1 MKLTTEK
8 LEQIIREEV
17 TNVVK
22 DAMNEAPNYGDYDP
36 KTGKRRPTPAQQKFK
51 SRERNAGVAA
61 SDKYAAALAAKRVR
75 QLTKDEK
82 DAISDEIDS
91 FLAKANDENSG
102 WWPQTWLGGG
112 RVWTGSDYV
121 DRTPEQNKAMRDQFD
136 KYRASSG
143 RNPFT
148 VDHIKQDIKQSGSS
162 VWYADPKTRELIHP
176 SLSAFIK
183 QYLTPSI
190 SKELGIMALDAEE
203 KLKSYLS
210 AT

>member
-22 DAMNEAPNYGDYDP
+22 DAMTEAPNYGDYDP

-51 SRERNAGVAA
+51 DRERNVGVAA
-61 SDKYAAALAAKRVR
+61 SAKRAAALAAKRAT
-75 QLTKDEK
+75 QLTKTEK
-82 DAISDEIDS
+82 DKISVEIKK
-91 FLAKANDENSG
+91 FLGNANDENSG

-112 RVWTGSDYV
+112 RIWTGSDYV

-136 KYRASSG
+136 KYREIS
-143 RNPFT
+143 RRDPFT
-148 VDHIKQDIKQSGSS
+148 VDHIKQDIKQKGSS
-162 VWYADPKTRELIHP
+162 VWYHDPKTKELKHP

-190 SKELGIMALDAEE
+190 SKELGIMLLDAEK
-203 KLKSYLS
+203 KLKAYLS
-210 AT
+210 TL